1 MPGRQGSHSL
11 RAAARQGVHAPP
23 IADPESVRRIA
34 FEEGCRIGRLPIG
47 RTGRTSAGL
56 QLRLVV
62 EGEAQQ
68 AVAAA

>member
-11 RAAARQGVHAPP
+11 RAAARHGVNALPT
-23 IADPESVRRIA
+23 ADPESVRRIA
-34 FEEGCRIGRLPIG
+34 FEESGRIGLRPIG
-47 RTGRTSAGL
+47 RTGRRSAGL
-56 QLRLVV
+56 QLRFVV